1 MQTCGSPAP
10 SPVWGGL
17 NVGFHPRGMGGSRLQ
32 RKSAI
37 RPSCRNVHDAAS
49 VAIRPWCRMS
59 LTALSGPS
67 PDLTVASVRPAR
79 PDFCYEGEQG
89 EVNGGQDR

>member
-37 RPSCRNVHDAAS
+37 RPLWQNETRK
-49 VAIRPWCRMS
+49 
-59 LTALSGPS
+59 L
-67 PDLTVASVRPAR
+67 
-79 PDFCYEGEQG
+79 
-89 EVNGGQDR
+89 EVFGSFPGSF